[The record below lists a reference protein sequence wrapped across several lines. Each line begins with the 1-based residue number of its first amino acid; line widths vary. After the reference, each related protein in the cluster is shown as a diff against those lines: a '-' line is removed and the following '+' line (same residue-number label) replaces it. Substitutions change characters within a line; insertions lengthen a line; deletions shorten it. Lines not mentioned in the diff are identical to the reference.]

1 MRKSVI
7 LRIVVYHFPII
18 KLRKHYI
25 KYSGF
30 VNVKMLINTLL
41 NKFLLKKAK
50 IIMHKILL
58 FYANFDII

>member
-7 LRIVVYHFPII
+7 LRIVIYHFPII

-50 IIMHKILL
+50 KLCTKYCYFTQTLI
-58 FYANFDII
+58 